1 MRSISTTTELILTID
16 KKDFNNLNNFLQ
28 ELNLRDGNGEI
39 LDYKTWTKEDA
50 WSIESEDK
58 EELIIIFGK
67 EVAHVILK
75 KNQAFKQ
82 LREKFLKY
90 IKF

>member
-28 ELNLRDGNGEI
+28 ELNLRDGNEEL
-39 LDYKTWTKEDA
+39 LDYETWPEENA
-50 WSIESEDK
+50 WNIESEDK

-82 LREKFLKY
+82 LREKFFKY